1 MNHLFSIEHFN
12 IKLSY
17 LNKIKKTI
25 ILFLVSIFLVVFLNP
40 QQVVSQGAFPE
51 IRGVWLTKNDT
62 DVLIDRSQLE
72 SSLRELGELNFNTI
86 YPVVWNSG
94 YASFPSRV
102 AESVGIPPL
111 VRSDL
116 HNRDII
122 RDIITEGHR
131 QGLLV
136 IPWFEF
142 GFMTTPS
149 SELAT
154 KNPRWLTNR
163 RDGSKIG
170 DSAAGQ
176 VVWLN
181 PFHPQVQKFITDL
194 VLEVVTKYPV
204 DGIQFDDHTVLPRD
218 FGYDPFTVALYKQE
232 TKKNPPTNPKDKAWM
247 KWRADKITDFM
258 VRLNKAVK
266 ARKPNAIFSV
276 APNPYST
283 AYNLFLQDWHRWVN
297 LGIVDELIIQV
308 YRPNLNAFV
317 KELKSPQLQSARKKI
332 PAGVA
337 ILTGLRNQP
346 TPITL
351 IEDKVRQARRHRL
364 GVSFFYYE
372 TLWENAP
379 LENDN
384 LRKGVVRALFYQPQR
399 RI

>member
-1 MNHLFSIEHFN
+1 MNYLFP
-12 IKLSY
+12 IKLSDID
-17 LNKIKKTI
+17 KIQKTI
-25 ILFLVSIFLVVFLNP
+25 ILFLISIFLVVFLNP
-40 QQVVSQGAFPE
+40 QQVISQAVFPE

-62 DVLIDRSQLE
+62 DILIDPSQLQN
-72 SSLRELGELNFNTI
+72 SLRELADLNFNTI
-86 YPVVWNSG
+86 YPVIWNAG
-94 YASFPSRV
+94 YVSYPSQV

-116 HNRDII
+116 HNKDVIGDIV
-122 RDIITEGHR
+122 REGHQ

-149 SELAT
+149 SELAI
-154 KNPRWLTNR
+154 KNPRWITNR

-181 PFHPQVQKFITDL
+181 PFHPQVQQFITDL
-194 VLEVVTKYPV
+194 VLEVITKYPV

-218 FGYDPFTVALYKQE
+218 FGYDPYTVALYQQE
-232 TKKNPPTNPKDKAWM
+232 TKKNPPENPQDKGWI

-266 ARKPNAIFSV
+266 ERKPNAIFSV
-276 APNPYST
+276 APNPYYT
-283 AYNLFLQDWHRWVN
+283 AYNLFLQDWNRWVN

-308 YRPNLNAFV
+308 YRPDLRTFV
-317 KELKSPQLQSARKKI
+317 KELNLPELQSARQKI
-332 PAGVA
+332 PTGIA
-337 ILTGLRNQP
+337 ILTGLRNKP
-346 TPITL
+346 IPITL
-351 IEDKVRQARRHRL
+351 IEEKVRQARRHRL
-364 GVSFFYYE
+364 GVAFFYYE

-379 LENDN
+379 SETND
-384 LRKGVVRALFYQPQR
+384 LRKAVVRALFFDPQR
-399 RI
+399 RNRI